1 MSRNT
6 DQPAVGYKNPPQHS
20 RFQKGRSGNPSG
32 RRKAKPALS
41 LLDEFAKLMSEPI
54 LLVKK
59 GKPQKVTL
67 LEAFLRKTTEAALKG
82 DAAARRDVIKL
93 LGSMPSGAD
102 EAEGEGLSR
111 EEETQLLARFLA
123 RERRANGGRD
133 D

>member
-1 MSRNT
+1 MSHNT

-32 RRKAKPALS
+32 RRRAKPQLN
-41 LLDEFAKLMSEPI
+41 LLDEFIKLMSEPI
-54 LLVKK
+54 QLMKK

-67 LEAFLRKTTEAALKG
+67 LEALLRKTIEAALNG

-93 LGSMPSGAD
+93 LGLMPAGAD
-102 EAEGEGLSR
+102 ESDAEDVTR
-111 EEETQLLARFLA
+111 DEEAQLLARYV
-123 RERRANGGRD
+123 ERKRRSDGGCD